1 MSRFLA
7 LFMLLLPSSCEPSP
21 AGQPSGGRGGAPAS
35 AGAKGAG
42 VQEGQDVKEA
52 QAYSPNINCTTQVIQ
67 TIHIFTGVRVFLYTH

>member
-42 VQEGQDVKEA
+42 VQEGAGAGAGCEGGSGLQ
-52 QAYSPNINCTTQVIQ
+52 S
-67 TIHIFTGVRVFLYTH
+67 